1 MTGSAGFL
9 VDTNILV
16 YAYDAQAGSKRDRAI
31 ALLDTLAARQTGALT
46 PQILSEFFVVVTQK
60 LSPRLT
66 AAEAERSLTNYARSW
81 IMYDLTSLIVLEAVR
96 GCQRHR
102 LGYWDS
108 LVWAAAK
115 IHDVPNVLSED
126 FSDGSMLEG
135 VKFINP
141 FTSHFDIATLKA

>member
-1 MTGSAGFL
+1 MNGSAAFL
-9 VDTNILV
+9 VDTNVLV

-31 ALLDTLAARQTGALT
+31 ALLDTLAARQIGALT

-60 LSPRLT
+60 LSPPLT

-81 IMYDLTSLIVLEAVR
+81 IIYDLTSLIVLEAVR
-96 GCQRHR
+96 GHQRHR
-102 LGYWDS
+102 LAYWDS

-115 IHDVPNVLSED
+115 IDGVPNVLSED
-126 FSDGSMLEG
+126 FSDGSLLEG

-141 FTSHFDIATLKA
+141 FSSHFDIATLKV

>member
-1 MTGSAGFL
+1 MNGSAAFL
-9 VDTNILV
+9 VDTNVLV
-16 YAYDAQAGSKRDRAI
+16 YAYDARAGSKRDRAI
-31 ALLDTLAARQTGALT
+31 DLLNTLAARQRGALT

-81 IMYDLTSLIVLEAVR
+81 IIYDLTSLIVLEAVR

-126 FSDGSMLEG
+126 FSDGSLLEG

-141 FTSHFDIATLKA
+141 FTSHFDIATLKV

>member
-1 MTGSAGFL
+1 M
-9 VDTNILV
+9 V

-31 ALLDTLAARQTGALT
+31 ALLDTLAARRRGALT

-60 LSPRLT
+60 FSPRLT

-81 IMYDLTSLIVLEAVR
+81 VIYDLTSLIVLEAVR

-126 FSDGSMLEG
+126 FSDGSLLEG

-141 FTSHFDIATLKA
+141 FTSHFDIATL